1 MGDAETTSTAQSIVS
16 NLQDTVNNLKD
27 KAKTTTLADAAIK
40 AREIIITHTSKVIIV
55 SIITL
60 FFTILYFVLCY
71 FFGKQTKISN
81 SPVPT
86 YNSAGIPNTEPSQSI
101 FNKFPSFRHKPTLT
115 VIIPAALNGA
125 DFAAVDQQQHIF
137 VYKHGESLP
146 GVLTE
151 IKSKSSPLA
160 LLVINPGSGSSPYG
174 FLVPT
179 INGIPVTALD
189 GTSLNNVSCNV
200 QWGCGSLSLQG
211 VFTNEQLKI
220 LGSYT
225 GALPT
230 YNNGTAIVP
239 NTTQTHRAT
248 SHWG

>member
-1 MGDAETTSTAQSIVS
+1 MGDPAETINNTQAVIKE
-16 NLQDTVNNLKD
+16 NLAKVND
-27 KAKTTTLADAAIK
+27 FAKNTTLADLGNAGLKSA
-40 AREIIITHTSKVIIV
+40 TSHIGKVIIV

-115 VIIPAALNGA
+115 VIVPAALNGA

-146 GVLTE
+146 GVLSE

-179 INGIPVTALD
+179 VNGTPVTALD

>member
-1 MGDAETTSTAQSIVS
+1 MEDPGDTLSNAQDLVQEKLTKAKDFVNNTSIGDAGRASLKYATSHIG
-16 NLQDTVNNLKD
+16 
-27 KAKTTTLADAAIK
+27 
-40 AREIIITHTSKVIIV
+40 KVIIV

-137 VYKHGESLP
+137 VYKHTESLP